1 MYHVMIV
8 DDELYARM
16 RIKVE
21 FELKKEGFL
30 VDQEAVSGY
39 EALNKMAESLPDI
52 VLTDMRMPGMSGVAL
67 IEEIKKR
74 HPGIPV
80 VALSG
85 YSDYEYV
92 RSSLKMGAIDYLLKH
107 ELDRETVLHAL
118 RKCAEVIQAIHV
130 SGRDEE
136 KCGKSDQN
144 NRMEGHG
151 ERRQFLLRLLHG
163 GYADPSGDAEA
174 YSFFQGKKGN
184 IQLILMQLDH
194 VKKVQKENGEIE
206 FLMMIP
212 IILSFLQEVVSQYTA
227 GMVESM
233 GEGEFVILTSFEG
246 VYSQQ
251 YISNTRHKLIQSL
264 RANLKKYTNLTASF
278 AVGRIVRRLSE
289 LAECYRQTR
298 QELSLSYLTGSNSL
312 INVSEKKE
320 TREDELFTLRGEDE
334 KKISEVVRNRDRK
347 QCEEVLFCVFEDLLH
362 REANKAS
369 CQVVC
374 MELLNLIIR
383 STKELPLAG
392 KLLELCTR
400 RKRDVLINETIQDNR
415 QQILAAYEQLF
426 DFLEQMSPLFAYNRN
441 TITAIEYIHSHF
453 QQDISLDEVAGK
465 LNINKSY
472 LSRVF
477 SQDYGK
483 SFTEYVSWYRVE
495 QAKKLLDQGLSIKE
509 VAECVGIRSQS
520 YFFRVFK
527 SCTGVTPNSYLRM
540 S

>member
-1 MYHVMIV
+1 MVHVMIV

-21 FELKKEGFL
+21 FELEKDGFV

-39 EALNKMAESLPDI
+39 EALKKMAENQPDI
-52 VLTDMRMPGMSGVAL
+52 VLTDMRMPGMDGVAL
-67 IEEIKKR
+67 IKEIKKR
-74 HPGIPV
+74 YPGIPI

-107 ELDRETVLHAL
+107 ELDRETVLEAL
-118 RKCAEVIQAIHV
+118 RKCAEVIKTIRA
-130 SGRDEE
+130 SGLDKEKYDEAN
-136 KCGKSDQN
+136 QN
-144 NRMEGHG
+144 HRTENNSNK
-151 ERRQFLLRLLHG
+151 RQYLLRLLHG
-163 GYADPSGDAEA
+163 GYADPAGDAEA
-174 YSFFQGKKGN
+174 SSFFQGKNRN

-194 VKKVQKENGEIE
+194 VKKVEKENGKIE

-212 IILSFLQEVVSQYTA
+212 FILSFLQEVVTQYTA

-246 VYSQQ
+246 AYSQQ
-251 YISNTRHKLIQSL
+251 YIWSTRHRLIQAL
-264 RANLKKYTNLTASF
+264 RENLKKYTNLTASF
-278 AVGRIVRRLSE
+278 AVGRIVHHLSE

-320 TREDELFTLRGEDE
+320 TVEDELLTLRGEDE
-334 KKISEVVRNRDRK
+334 KKISEAVRNRDRK
-347 QCEEVLFCVFEDLLH
+347 QCEEALFCVFEDLLH

-383 STKELPLAG
+383 STKELPLGG
-392 KLLELCTR
+392 KLLELCAR

-415 QQILAAYEQLF
+415 RQILDAYEQLF
-426 DFLEQMSPLFAYNRN
+426 DFLDQMSPLFTYNRN
-441 TITAIEYIHSHF
+441 TINAIEYIHSHF
-453 QQDISLDEVAGK
+453 QQDISLDQVAGK

-477 SQDYGK
+477 SHDCGK

-495 QAKKLLDQGLSIKE
+495 KAKKLLDQGLPIKE
-509 VAECVGIRSQS
+509 VAERVGIGNQS

-527 SCTGVTPNSYLRM
+527 SCTGLTPNSYLRM
-540 S
+540 

>member
-21 FELKKEGFL
+21 FGLEKDGFL

-39 EALNKMAESLPDI
+39 EALNKMAENLPDI
-52 VLTDMRMPGMSGVAL
+52 VLTDMQMPGMDGVAL

-74 HPGIPV
+74 YPGIPI

-85 YSDYEYV
+85 YSDYKYV

-107 ELDRETVLHAL
+107 KLERETVLEAL
-118 RKCAEVIQAIHV
+118 RKCAEGIQTIRAYEC
-130 SGRDEE
+130 DEKKYE
-136 KCGKSDQN
+136 KSSQSH
-144 NRMEGHG
+144 RLEEHG
-151 ERRQFLLRLLHG
+151 NGRQFLLRLLHG
-163 GYADPSGDAEA
+163 GYADPSGNAEA
-174 YSFFQGKKGN
+174 YSFFQGKNGN
-184 IQLILMQLDH
+184 LQLILMQLDH
-194 VKKVQKENGEIE
+194 VKKVEKENGKIE

-212 IILSFLQEVVSQYTA
+212 IILSILKEVVSQYSA
-227 GMVESM
+227 GTVESM
-233 GEGEFVILTSFEG
+233 GEGEFVILISFEG

-251 YISNTRHKLIQSL
+251 YIWSTRHKLIQAL
-264 RANLKKYTNLTASF
+264 RENLNKYTNLTASF
-278 AVGRIVRRLSE
+278 AVGRIVHHLSE

-320 TREDELFTLRGEDE
+320 TGEDELFTLRGEDE
-334 KKISEVVRNRDRK
+334 KKISESVRKRDRK
-347 QCEEVLFCVFEDLLH
+347 QCKEALSCVFEDLLR

-383 STKELPLAG
+383 STKELPLG
-392 KLLELCTR
+392 EKLLELCTR
-400 RKRDVLINETIQDNR
+400 RKHDVLINETIQDNH

-426 DFLEQMSPLFAYNRN
+426 DFLEQISPLSAYNRN
-441 TITAIEYIHSHF
+441 TVSAIEYIHSHF

-477 SQDYGK
+477 SRDCGK
-483 SFTEYVSWYRVE
+483 SFSEYVSWYRVE
-495 QAKKLLDQGLSIKE
+495 QAKKFLDQGLPIKE
-509 VAECVGIRSQS
+509 VAELVGIGNQS